1 MHKPADAKRQP
12 PKPQAASQRRRSRQA
27 AELARFDARYAR
39 FRVYLLESERA
50 HRKALEAIA
59 ERDALRARRRALR
72 WNGGAA
78 AVASAAG
85 LECDPFG
92 PLPDETPGEFQRRV
106 DRETPRLTLLDFERP
121 FSWWDYDDP
130 PPPREHVTAARTI
143 KRRCARDLRF
153 RGRRR

>member
-1 MHKPADAKRQP
+1 MHKPAVVKRQP
-12 PKPQAASQRRRSRQA
+12 PKPQTTSERNRSKQA

-39 FRVYLLESERA
+39 FRVYLLEAERA
-50 HRKALEAIA
+50 RRNALAAIA

-78 AVASAAG
+78 AIAAAAG
-85 LECDPFG
+85 LECDPVG

-106 DRETPRLTLLDFERP
+106 DRETPRLTLRDFERP

-130 PPPREHVTAARTI
+130 PPTREHVAAARAI
-143 KRRCARDLRF
+143 KRRSACSLRF